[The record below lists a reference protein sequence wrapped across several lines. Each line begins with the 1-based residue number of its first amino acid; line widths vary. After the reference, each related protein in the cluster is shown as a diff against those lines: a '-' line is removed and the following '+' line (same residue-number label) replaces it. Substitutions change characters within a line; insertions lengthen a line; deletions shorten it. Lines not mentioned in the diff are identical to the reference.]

1 MADLGNQKIKDTYQL
16 VLQTDTSGNL
26 QNLSGGTPYPLI
38 LNSGFT
44 SNSDISGTTDLYIG
58 QNIYSG
64 TTNLVDIFATSAI
77 TNQNVYWSANTDG
90 SITPSGLTTTVQTE
104 GDLRVSGT
112 VYTTNI
118 QTTGSTSADTL
129 NIEAGSINIRNR
141 DGVTEYLK
149 VAPDGFTFYL
159 NDTVAVQFND
169 GSQKYIFDGRP
180 GSETDWYTFNFAG
193 DNGYDVMLLD
203 PEWEVARFRK
213 HVAIGD
219 TYATWSNLSA
229 IEYGLFVSGS
239 SLFYSGGTSS
249 ISGNAITAVGD
260 ISGTTDLYIDG
271 TISATTLIGAHTN
284 ADSAV
289 QPADTFYIGTTSIA
303 HNRGSAGLT
312 LAGITLTTP
321 DIGTPSAGVL
331 TNCTALPA
339 AQVAQGTMVSGMVL
353 VAPALGTPA
362 SGVLTNTTGY
372 PGDSSLVTVGTVTTG
387 TWASNR
393 KFELPNPSV
402 TADGE
407 GDIVYFGGD
416 IDTTPGA
423 IYFYNADRVWE
434 ITDANEVS
442 TSTGLLAVALGDVS
456 SEMGML
462 IKGMVTLDTNPG
474 GTSLPIYL
482 SETPGRAS
490 VTAPITSG
498 AIVRV
503 LGYTLN
509 EDTSEVWFDPDKT
522 WVELS

>member
-1 MADLGNQKIKDTYQL
+1 MAVWKQVIVSGSAADLASLTLDTTLAVAEGGTGVTTKTGTGNVVLSTSPTL
-16 VLQTDTSGNL
+16 VTPALGTPASGVAT
-26 QNLSGGTPYPLI
+26 NLSGTAASLTAGTATVATTVTI
-38 LNSGFT
+38 TDNESTNETNAIIFT
-44 SNSDISGTTDLYIG
+44 AGGDIDGGNLGLESDGNLTYNPSSGT
-58 QNIYSG
+58 
-64 TTNLVDIFATSAI
+64 
-77 TNQNVYWSANTDG
+77 
-90 SITPSGLTTTVQTE
+90 LT
-104 GDLRVSGT
+104 
-112 VYTTNI
+112 
-118 QTTGSTSADTL
+118 
-129 NIEAGSINIRNR
+129 
-141 DGVTEYLK
+141 
-149 VAPDGFTFYL
+149 
-159 NDTVAVQFND
+159 
-169 GSQKYIFDGRP
+169 
-180 GSETDWYTFNFAG
+180 
-193 DNGYDVMLLD
+193 
-203 PEWEVARFRK
+203 
-213 HVAIGD
+213 
-219 TYATWSNLSA
+219 
-229 IEYGLFVSGS
+229 
-239 SLFYSGGTSS
+239 
-249 ISGNAITAVGD
+249 
-260 ISGTTDLYIDG
+260 
-271 TISATTLIGAHTN
+271 ATTLVGAHSN

-372 PGDSSLVTVGTVTTG
+372 PGDSSLVTVGLVTTG

-423 IYFYNADRVWE
+423 IYFYNADRSWE

-456 SEMGML
+456 SETGML
-462 IKGMVTLDTNPG
+462 IKGMVTLATNPG

-482 SETPGRAS
+482 HVDSGSAS
-490 VTAPITSG
+490 VTAPTTSG